1 MSEPPI
7 PNLASRPRANRVIA
21 IGGAVLFFAMAALGA
36 WIWRDLDHR
45 IAAAKQI
52 ETKTGKPVGPDL
64 LKSPRTA
71 AGEAKAA
78 AGAGS

>member
-1 MSEPPI
+1 MSEPQV
-7 PNLASRPRANRVIA
+7 PNPAPRPTGANRAIA
-21 IGGAVLFFAMAALGA
+21 VGGAVLFFAMAALGA
-36 WIWRDLDHR
+36 YIWRDLDHR

-71 AGEAKAA
+71 AAEAKA